1 MIMKKA
7 LIIPLFIFPIISN
20 SQNISIANAST
31 VEGTGKQHTIEVMV
45 VISPAA
51 EGPVDVTYATKNGTA
66 SEGSDYTA
74 VKGTLHFNKGE
85 TMKRITVPVS
95 ADNGCEPNESF
106 DIVLSNATGATLK
119 DPVGTVTIT
128 DDDCMAGRAG
138 PAAYEIRLTATGYL
152 TFSTGPPECPVRTTG
167 KVILY
172 GIVSGNENVGADD
185 DIMYR
190 GTLQLDMDMDICS
203 IRRDN
208 LGEDHLCVMSL
219 MGSGPVEVELEVQ
232 FDARGGYIKMENKSG
247 RFIRALKGDCQQD
260 EMDEELTMIPNRTI
274 ASVFNGFELPSL
286 TNRTLTVGTY
296 RDRSDASIEVVT
308 EVIRKIR

>member
-1 MIMKKA
+1 MKRIVIF
-7 LIIPLFIFPIISN
+7 LFSIIPYVIYC
-20 SQNISIANAST
+20 QNISIGNSSV
-31 VEGTGKQHTIEVMV
+31 VEGSGGQRSVEVMV

-51 EGPVDVTYATKNGTA
+51 AGPVDISYTTKNGTA
-66 SEGSDYTA
+66 SAGSDYTA
-74 VKGTLHFNKGE
+74 VNGTLHFNKGE
-85 TMKRITVPVS
+85 TMKKITVPIS

-128 DDDCMAGRAG
+128 DDDCMAGRPG
-138 PAAYEIRLTATGYL
+138 PAAYEIRLIATGYL
-152 TFSTGPPECPVRTTG
+152 TFSAGPPDCPVRTTG
-167 KVILY
+167 KVVLY
-172 GIVSGNENVGADD
+172 GIVTGIEQVGADD

-190 GTLQLDMDMDICS
+190 GTLQLDMDMDLCS

-208 LGEDHLCVMSL
+208 IGEDHNCVMSL
-219 MGSGPVEVELEVQ
+219 FGSGPVEVELEVQ
-232 FDARGGYIKMENKSG
+232 FDSRGGYIKMENKSG

-274 ASVFNGFELPSL
+274 ASVFNGLELPSL

-296 RDRSDASIEVVT
+296 RN
-308 EVIRKIR
+308 